1 MPVLFL
7 ASIVV
12 FPFSVYLNFSP
23 YCSPD
28 LSFAYLTVC
37 CLLTHTRYL
46 ISTMLAAA
54 KKTKKKK
61 PMPHLLSPKGFL
73 HHHPSHHFNH
83 FWFFLCCACMR
94 LNLVCT
100 KKTKLIC
107 CTSSLYTSKARH
119 KVHSSA
125 ATFSKGSPHVTLS
138 VIFPSLVPIRFVGC
152 VIRLWSIAV
161 LDSPGSPA
169 SWPFFNFLSWANGSL
184 SDFCCRPMY
193 HFRRKRQQTT
203 TGASAA
209 VVTQHFAF
217 FFLWVQK
224 YVHTMP
230 RIDKCCSLSALT
242 EPIVY
247 VTKHGLSM

>member
-1 MPVLFL
+1 
-7 ASIVV
+7 
-12 FPFSVYLNFSP
+12 
-23 YCSPD
+23 
-28 LSFAYLTVC
+28 
-37 CLLTHTRYL
+37 
-46 ISTMLAAA
+46 
-54 KKTKKKK
+54 
-61 PMPHLLSPKGFL
+61 MPHLLSPKGFL
-73 HHHPSHHFNH
+73 HHHPSHHFNLH

-161 LDSPGSPA
+161 LDSPGNPA

-217 FFLWVQK
+217 FFFVLWVQR